1 MNIKIVLTTIFLS
14 GILSGCGPTAFVNGN
29 YDHNINRTNLMN
41 NRWSETDMQHT
52 VRTLVASALRSRAI
66 ADAPRPPIVLV
77 ERLKNDTSE
86 VIDTKSI
93 TNMIMVELSKS
104 GRVQFING
112 SERKTMAAEYK
123 YENSGTT
130 SQFSKKNKGHQV
142 GADLIMNG
150 RIDSITQRVGNRE
163 SIYYKITL
171 EMTNLSTGII
181 VWTDQKQIRKLFK
194 KHSVALF

>member
-1 MNIKIVLTTIFLS
+1 MGIKFILGFIFLS
-14 GILSGCGPTAFVNGN
+14 FILAGCGPTAFVNGS
-29 YDHNINRTNLMN
+29 YDQNINRTNLMN
-41 NRWSETDMQHT
+41 DRWSETDMQHT

-66 ADAPRPPIVLV
+66 ADAPRPPVVLV

-112 SERKTMAAEYK
+112 SERKAMAAEYK

-130 SQFSKKNKGHQV
+130 SRFSKKAKGHQV

-181 VWTDQKQIRKLFK
+181 VWTDQKQIRKLYK